1 MLIVNDVNKSFGGIK
16 AVNHLSL
23 DLKDSLIT
31 GLVGPNGS
39 GKTTLFHLITGFY
52 EPDSGE
58 VYFNDQPIHNLPAHK
73 ISQKGLVRN
82 FQHSRVLPFLTVRDN
97 LLASCPDQLGE
108 KILPVFFLAAKIKA
122 QEAKNSQKADQV
134 LHMLKLD
141 HLADQPAGRLSYG
154 QQKLLELGRVL
165 MADPRL
171 ILLDE
176 PTAGVNPSLTRQ
188 IVDLIRELTQTGV
201 RFFMVEHNMPLV
213 AELCPRLLVMDAGE
227 LIFDGSPKQ
236 AMKDPKVV
244 EAYLGKD
251 PAAARGR

>member
-1 MLIVNDVNKSFGGIK
+1 
-16 AVNHLSL
+16 
-23 DLKDSLIT
+23 
-31 GLVGPNGS
+31 
-39 GKTTLFHLITGFY
+39 
-52 EPDSGE
+52 
-58 VYFNDQPIHNLPAHK
+58 
-73 ISQKGLVRN
+73 
-82 FQHSRVLPFLTVRDN
+82 
-97 LLASCPDQLGE
+97 
-108 KILPVFFLAAKIKA
+108 
-122 QEAKNSQKADQV
+122 
-134 LHMLKLD
+134 
-141 HLADQPAGRLSYG
+141 
-154 QQKLLELGRVL
+154 